1 VSARKSGDIAGRA
14 DFMFVDFFFTAGL
27 PKEVFARAGAVFCA
41 GTLYLLDA
49 FGVESII
56 APEN

>member
-1 VSARKSGDIAGRA
+1 
-14 DFMFVDFFFTAGL
+14 MFVDFFFTAGL
-27 PKEVFARAGAVFCA
+27 PEEVTRAGAVCCA

>member
-1 VSARKSGDIAGRA
+1 
-14 DFMFVDFFFTAGL
+14 MFVDFFFTAGL